1 VPITADNPSST
12 SILHLSNDYDFMPLL
27 QVTHA
32 STQHL
37 RCLSHTALLIV
48 ACSMHTFATCSVVL
62 CRVDCPA
69 LKVPPDLITKN
80 EELVLAVLEALQPSQ
95 RLLTVVSE

>member
-1 VPITADNPSST
+1 VEHFATRLGAFGVPITADNPSST

-37 RCLSHTALLIV
+37 
-48 ACSMHTFATCSVVL
+48 
-62 CRVDCPA
+62 RVDCPA